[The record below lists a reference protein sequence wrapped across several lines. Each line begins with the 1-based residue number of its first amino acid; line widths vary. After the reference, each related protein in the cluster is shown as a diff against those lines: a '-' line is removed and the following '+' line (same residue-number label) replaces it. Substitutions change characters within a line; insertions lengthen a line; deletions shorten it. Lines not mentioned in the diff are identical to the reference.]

1 MGVMYKNKILIID
14 DEENFCKL
22 VKKNIE
28 QTGEFE
34 VHIATNGDDGI
45 KLALEIKPDLILLD
59 IVMPGMDGSEVIS
72 LIRNDKNIKDTPI
85 VFLTAIVREEEAD
98 SQASFTRGYSL
109 LAKTTTVGELMACI
123 KKNIRRCAQ
132 P

>member
-1 MGVMYKNKILIID
+1 MYKKRILIID
-14 DEENFCKL
+14 DEENFCNL

-45 KLALEIKPDLILLD
+45 RLVREIKPDLILLD
-59 IVMPGMDGSEVIS
+59 VMMPEMDGGEVAS
-72 LIRNDKNIKDTPI
+72 LIRNDKSIKDTPI
-85 VFLTAIVREEEAD
+85 VFLTAIVREGEVS
-98 SQASFTRGYSL
+98 SQASFTRGYSF
-109 LAKTTTVGELMACI
+109 LAKTVTVGELIACI
-123 KKNIRRCAQ
+123 KKNVRRCAQ

>member
-1 MGVMYKNKILIID
+1 MYKKRVLIID

-34 VHIATNGDDGI
+34 VHIATNGEDGI
-45 KLALEIKPDLILLD
+45 RLAREIKPDLILLD
-59 IVMPGMDGSEVIS
+59 VIMPGMDGADVIS
-72 LIRNDKNIKDTPI
+72 IIRNDESIKDTPI
-85 VFLTAIVREEEAD
+85 VFLTAIVREEEVS

-109 LAKTTTVGELMACI
+109 LSKTVTVGELIACI
-123 KKNIRRCAQ
+123 KENVRRYAQ

>member
-1 MGVMYKNKILIID
+1 MYKKRVLIID
-14 DEENFCKL
+14 DEENFCRL

-45 KLALEIKPDLILLD
+45 RLAREIKPDLILLD
-59 IVMPGMDGSEVIS
+59 VVMPGMDGADVIS
-72 LIRNDKNIKDTPI
+72 LIRNDESIKDTPI
-85 VFLTAIVREEEAD
+85 VFLTAIVREEEVS
-98 SQASFTRGYSL
+98 SQASFTKGYSL
-109 LAKTTTVGELMACI
+109 LSKTVTVGELMACI
-123 KKNIRRCAQ
+123 KKNVKRCAQ